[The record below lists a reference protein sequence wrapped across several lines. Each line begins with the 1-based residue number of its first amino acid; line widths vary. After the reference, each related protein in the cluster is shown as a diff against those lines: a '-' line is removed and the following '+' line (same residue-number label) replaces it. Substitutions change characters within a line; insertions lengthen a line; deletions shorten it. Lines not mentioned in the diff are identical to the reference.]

1 MSTPLTASLK
11 TGLVAAALLLASSPG
26 MAFDSLRAGFDRL
39 LADEPAPVSAA
50 ATPAGPADPLLA
62 AMVLPLRD
70 GVRPAQAV
78 AGDPVTESF
87 ARMLRHEPSRHSP
100 PLPGDDVADPLIAAV
115 VLPLLRANHYT
126 VASLTPAQ
134 GQ

>member
-1 MSTPLTASLK
+1 MYASLFTTLK
-11 TGLVAAALLLASSPG
+11 AGGVAAALLVASSPG

-39 LADEPAPVSAA
+39 LADEPAAVSAA

-70 GVRPAQAV
+70 GVAPAQAV
-78 AGDPVTESF
+78 AGDPVAESF
-87 ARMLRHEPSRHSP
+87 ARMLAHAPSRHSP
-100 PLPGDDVADPLIAAV
+100 PRPAGEVADPLIAAV

-126 VASLTPAQ
+126 VASATSARVN
-134 GQ
+134 